1 MGSDNKQVVRQMYE
15 AYGRGDIDA
24 VLAYLTDDFDWNAPG
39 GAPFSGHRV
48 GPQQMRQF
56 FSEMQRW
63 VQVDE
68 FDADEFLA
76 DGDKVVVLGRQRATV
91 RETGEHYETPWA
103 HIYTLRNGKVAAGL
117 ALADTHAIA
126 SVFGESTRERR
137 ALTGPLGVT
146 EPPFSGEDDRE

>member
-1 MGSDNKQVVRQMYE
+1 MGTDNKQLVRQMYE

-24 VLAYLTDDFDWNAPG
+24 VLKYLTDDFDWYAPG
-39 GAPFSGHRV
+39 GAPFSGHRL

-63 VQVDE
+63 VQIDE

-91 RETGEHYETPWA
+91 RETGQHYETPWV
-103 HIYTLRNGKVAAGL
+103 HVYTVRNGKIAVGHAF
-117 ALADTHAIA
+117 ADTHAVA
-126 SVFGESTRERR
+126 SAFGESTRERE

-146 EPPFSGEDDRE
+146 EPPFSGDDDRE